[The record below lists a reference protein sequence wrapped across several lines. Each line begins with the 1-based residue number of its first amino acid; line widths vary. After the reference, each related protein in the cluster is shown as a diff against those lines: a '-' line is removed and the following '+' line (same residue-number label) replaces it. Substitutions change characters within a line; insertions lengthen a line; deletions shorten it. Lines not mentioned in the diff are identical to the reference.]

1 MGFSF
6 LVVAVILVTV
16 ILVLINLLELVVTT
30 KVADLG
36 AFRSLLV
43 NLLLLRNVLLLLLL
57 SVHFVKLK
65 KLINLERLNC
75 GWTGEVRVMNKL
87 IRMNNKQF
95 FTQILIS
102 L

>member
-75 GWTGEVRVMNKL
+75 GWTVEVRVMNKL